1 MYLCVLYSGVCVCM
15 EVRGGVL
22 FSLSYFSESRRL
34 TGPGVRLA
42 VSLLSLLGLR
52 SLCSNAQLFLM
63 CVLISEL
70 GLHACE
76 HVSMKH

>member
-1 MYLCVLYSGVCVCM
+1 MH
-15 EVRGGVL
+15 GGQRM
-22 FSLSYFSESRRL
+22 FSLSYFSESGCL

-52 SLCSNAQLFLM
+52 SLCSNAQLFVM
-63 CVLISEL
+63 CVLSSEL
-70 GLHACE
+70 GLHAYE